1 MENQK
6 VKELVENTQ
15 TFHLANGETVG
26 LKLSFARLYRL
37 RAALPQLYEKYN
49 KVMMDGAKDT
59 FDFLMIIYTA
69 YVCEKIEKIDE
80 CMSFEEFIELV
91 PLDMNSLPS
100 TAMNMLAAKKK

>member
-15 TFHLANGETVG
+15 TFPLANGEKIE

-37 RAALPQLYEKYN
+37 RASAPQLYEKYN
-49 KVMMDGAKDT
+49 KVMMDGTHDT
-59 FDFLMIIYTA
+59 FDFLRIMYTA
-69 YVCEKIEKIDE
+69 YVCENIEKIDE

-91 PLDMNSLPS
+91 PLNMNSLMNIS
-100 TAMNMLAAKKK
+100 TKLLTAKKK